1 MLLGGG
7 TILAVALALWRA
19 RHLWKIG
26 ERDKA
31 KVVLAAVLLI
41 LGGWAVY
48 GAFYFQAGFPAG
60 ESLNNSDWL
69 SFLGGY
75 LGFAG
80 SLIMAWLVYLQDTR
94 LKELTLEE
102 YAAAFSIRIKALE
115 MAADTEEDRKQIFSY
130 LKQGQ
135 EKYVSYFKHDAFP
148 LGKERQEA
156 KENCVPKIFFSL
168 KNAGKLPV
176 KKLRFKEIRIEPYE
190 AVQEK
195 GSADPIAESCGYRF
209 AEKGGANILN
219 GRHELLPE
227 GALNI
232 CLVIHSIPE
241 KLPFSAFRLTFRFEL
256 GAKVMEQTVLFYI
269 EVKGKDKI
277 TISDGEVVF

>member
-1 MLLGGG
+1 MAGKTPLENRREGQGEGCPSSGAPYTRRMGRVRCVLLSGGLPGGG
-7 TILAVALALWRA
+7 KSGQLRLAFLPRRLSG
-19 RHLWKIG
+19 LC
-26 ERDKA
+26 
-31 KVVLAAVLLI
+31 
-41 LGGWAVY
+41 
-48 GAFYFQAGFPAG
+48 GFTDHG
-60 ESLNNSDWL
+60 V
-69 SFLGGY
+69 
-75 LGFAG
+75 
-80 SLIMAWLVYLQDTR
+80 VYLQDTR

>member
-60 ESLNNSDWL
+60 ESLDSSDWL

-156 KENCVPKIFFSL
+156 KENCVPKIFF
-168 KNAGKLPV
+168 
-176 KKLRFKEIRIEPYE
+176 
-190 AVQEK
+190 
-195 GSADPIAESCGYRF
+195 F
-209 AEKGGANILN
+209 AEKCRKA
-219 GRHELLPE
+219 
-227 GALNI
+227 
-232 CLVIHSIPE
+232 S
-241 KLPFSAFRLTFRFEL
+241 
-256 GAKVMEQTVLFYI
+256 
-269 EVKGKDKI
+269 
-277 TISDGEVVF
+277 GEETSV

>member
-1 MLLGGG
+1 M
-7 TILAVALALWRA
+7 
-19 RHLWKIG
+19 
-26 ERDKA
+26 
-31 KVVLAAVLLI
+31 
-41 LGGWAVY
+41 
-48 GAFYFQAGFPAG
+48 
-60 ESLNNSDWL
+60 
-69 SFLGGY
+69 
-75 LGFAG
+75 
-80 SLIMAWLVYLQDTR
+80 
-94 LKELTLEE
+94 
-102 YAAAFSIRIKALE
+102 
-115 MAADTEEDRKQIFSY
+115 
-130 LKQGQ
+130 
-135 EKYVSYFKHDAFP
+135 SYFKHDAFP